1 MTGIDILTRD
11 MAGTRNSAAI
21 AAYAFEQWG
30 NDFPVSGDEIAL
42 IREGREREQ

>member
-11 MAGTRNSAAI
+11 VAGTRNGVAI

-30 NDFPVSGDEIAL
+30 NDYPVSGDEIA
-42 IREGREREQ
+42 RMKAEEREK